1 MNREELLKSPVFWTT
16 ELQMELY
23 RQIDSYMQTHSMNK
37 AQLAAQL
44 GCTKSYVSQLLAGN
58 FDHKMSKFFELT
70 LAIGKI
76 PEFTFHDV
84 DEYIEEDNN
93 TYESVILDVKSAEA
107 NVDFNTLHF
116 DQAA

>member
-84 DEYIEEDNN
+84 DEYIEEDIFMCHACYKKMFGDPPLACSSMY
-93 TYESVILDVKSAEA
+93 T
-107 NVDFNTLHF
+107 
-116 DQAA
+116 

>member
-84 DEYIEEDNN
+84 DEYIEEDNHI
-93 TYESVILDVKSAEA
+93 YESVIPDAKAVETFI
-107 NVDFNTLHF
+107 DFNISCL
-116 DQAA
+116 DLAA